1 VGIGLAL
8 LSYNGTLF
16 WGFVGDYDLV
26 PDLDRFVDDVLEARA
41 ALEEAARDRNRPLP
55 ES

>member
-16 WGFVGDYDLV
+16 WGFLGDYDLV
-26 PDLDRFVDDVLEARA
+26 PDLDRFVDDVRKARG
-41 ALEEAARDRNRPLP
+41 ALEEAARRRSRPAP

>member
-16 WGFVGDYDLV
+16 WGFLGDYDLV
-26 PDLDRFVDDVLEARA
+26 PDLDRFVDDVRQARA
-41 ALEEAARDRNRPLP
+41 TLEKAARRGRRPIAK
-55 ES
+55 S